1 MKRILRLTALLSTL
15 CLGTACLTTMAL
27 TAVVLSNIA
36 PGEKISLSGR
46 TVSLVGEDPVAALL
60 QTDSGDTICIV
71 YQFDKYKDGLRIKDK
86 FIRGGLYQYTDPDGT
101 VRYAPI
107 FIRAKDYKKLW
118 WVAAGLD
125 INRQQQ
131 DAPKPEIYT

>member
-1 MKRILRLTALLSTL
+1 MKRILRIAALLGTL
-15 CLGTACLTTMAL
+15 CLSTACLTTMAL

-36 PGEKISLSGR
+36 PGERITLSGR
-46 TVSLVGEDPVAALL
+46 TVGAVGEDEVSALL
-60 QTDSGDTICIV
+60 QTDTGDTICIV

-86 FIRGGLYQYTDPDGT
+86 FIRGGLHQYTDADGI

-118 WVAAGLD
+118 WVAARLD
-125 INRQQQ
+125 VNRQQ
-131 DAPKPEIYT
+131 DDKAKPEIYT